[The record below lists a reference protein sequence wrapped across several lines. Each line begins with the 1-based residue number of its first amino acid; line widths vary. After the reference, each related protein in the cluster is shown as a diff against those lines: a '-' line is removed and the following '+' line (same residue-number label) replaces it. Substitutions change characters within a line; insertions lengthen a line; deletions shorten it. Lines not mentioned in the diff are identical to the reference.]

1 MEYRYSIAKN
11 GIQFKQEN
19 YLPILCS
26 KRIWYKA
33 TKDNHGITSVWFG
46 NGLSQSVVAD
56 TNSTTKVQIIKN
68 DEKTLTRPMTE
79 PV

>member
-1 MEYRYSIAKN
+1 MELQACDS
-11 GIQFKQEN
+11 
-19 YLPILCS
+19 
-26 KRIWYKA
+26 
-33 TKDNHGITSVWFG
+33 G

-56 TNSTTKVQIIKN
+56 TKSTTKVQIIKN